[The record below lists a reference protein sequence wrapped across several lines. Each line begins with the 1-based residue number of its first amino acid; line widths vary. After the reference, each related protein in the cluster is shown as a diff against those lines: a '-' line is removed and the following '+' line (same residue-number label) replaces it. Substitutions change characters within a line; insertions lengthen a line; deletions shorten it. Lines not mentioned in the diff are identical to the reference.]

1 MHNGY
6 FRKAGVAAIA
16 AGVVTMA
23 AWRTPQASSILTAAP
38 TASVAT
44 VATAVPGA
52 VTSTSFAP
60 VVERVMPAVV
70 TLRVEKRAAM
80 IPTDQQIP
88 EEFRPFFGD
97 QLPQIPPRQR
107 RPRGLDR
114 GLGSGV
120 IVGKN

>member
-6 FRKAGVAAIA
+6 FRKAAVAAIA

-23 AWRTPQASSILTAAP
+23 AWRTPQASTILTAAP

-88 EEFRPFFGD
+88 QEVRPVFGD
-97 QLPQIPPRQR
+97 PFPPM
-107 RPRGLDR
+107 PRGQ
-114 GLGSGV
+114 
-120 IVGKN
+120 